1 MGTNYYLAA
10 KPPCECCKRPYK
22 SLHIGKSSG
31 GWCFA
36 LHVIPEEGI
45 NTLDDWKARFNEPGA
60 VIVDEYNQ
68 EISPEEMLATI
79 TERSWDNR
87 GRPLTP
93 GELRQNHAERGP
105 NGLVRHV
112 VDGVS
117 CVGHGAGTWDYLAC
131 EFS

>member
-10 KPPCECCKRPYK
+10 KPPCECCKRPYDD
-22 SLHIGKSSG
+22 LHIGKSSG

-60 VIVDEYNQ
+60 VIKDEYNRQ
-68 EISPEEMLATI
+68 ITPEEMLAEI
-79 TERSWDNR
+79 TERAWDTR

-93 GELRQNHAERGP
+93 DELHRNCAERGP

-112 VDGVS
+112 VGLAS
-117 CVGHGAGTWDYLAC
+117 CVGHGAGTWDYMA
-131 EFS
+131 